1 MAYGEDT
8 ILISRRVLEDL
19 NTAAK
24 MLPRLVLL
32 DDKKKVNRI
41 LEMFDHYLS
50 ESKDP
55 HVKVLDYITQSDY
68 DSFDRYNIKTKEGE
82 RSYFEAL
89 KALYSQGV
97 TMADIKE
104 V

>member
-1 MAYGEDT
+1 MAYGEET

-32 DDKKKVNRI
+32 DDKKEVNRI
-41 LEMFDHYLS
+41 LEIFDHYLS

-55 HVKVLDYITQSDY
+55 HVKVLDYITQSNY
-68 DSFDRYNIKTKEGE
+68 DSFDSFEITKEGE

-97 TMADIKE
+97 IMGESKKL
-104 V
+104 